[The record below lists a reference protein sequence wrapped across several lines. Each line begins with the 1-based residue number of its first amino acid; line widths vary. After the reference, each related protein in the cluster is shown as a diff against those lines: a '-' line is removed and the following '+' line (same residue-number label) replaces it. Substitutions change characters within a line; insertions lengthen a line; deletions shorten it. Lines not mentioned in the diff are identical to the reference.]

1 MNLSL
6 SAIKKTCMV
15 LALGLTATAA
25 LCADVK
31 DNISTD
37 SLSRAQTDLDYN
49 RTVKI
54 KMASSAFPVQIEV
67 KGRALCVKSSYRQV
81 LPVYSRG
88 GVFYG
93 LFRINKGTNW
103 INGLPRGAYF
113 INNRK
118 VVVS

>member
-1 MNLSL
+1 ML
-6 SAIKKTCMV
+6 V
-15 LALGLTATAA
+15 FGLTAMVA

-31 DNISTD
+31 DSVSTD
-37 SLSRAQTDLDYN
+37 TLKRPKSDIEYSRV
-49 RTVKI
+49 VKT

-67 KGRALCVKSSYRQV
+67 KGSALCVKSQYSQV
-81 LPVYSRG
+81 LPVYSRT

-93 LFRINKGTNW
+93 VFRINKGTNW
-103 INGLPRGAYF
+103 INGLPSGSYF